1 MTTLS
6 TREMRAAALAA
17 NRVARRLQLESAPAK
32 ADDDTQSAA
41 IIVGVLASAG
51 RRPRRPRQDSL
62 ALVEANRGRA
72 ISTVRAMSETL
83 KV

>member
-6 TREMRAAALAA
+6 TREMRAA
-17 NRVARRLQLESAPAK
+17 NRVARGLQLESAPAK

-72 ISTVRAMSETL
+72 ISTVRAMSETF